1 MMKLRVAMKTNCV
14 TMGVGK
20 EGARG
25 LVSVAKEGRAPP
37 QLAVS
42 HRQSHSHSQLKLLR
56 VGQTEWIGQTQA
68 KNK

>member
-1 MMKLRVAMKTNCV
+1 MTMKLRVAMKTDCV
-14 TMGVGK
+14 TMGVGE

-25 LVSVAKEGRAPP
+25 LVSVAKEGRATP

-42 HRQSHSHSQLKLLR
+42 HRQSHSQLMSLR

-68 KNK
+68 KNR